1 MYRREKWNYKRQLC
15 AVAAFS
21 VCSVIN
27 VFAQNTNQPRQIQSV
42 KDIFD
47 ATWLRQPEAQ
57 ALESRQQALQAQKRA
72 AAALTPEPAAVEL
85 NSKSDQWNRN
95 LGAREEQIAIAVPMW
110 LPGERSKSSAL
121 AEAQANALE
130 YQIKAN

>member
-57 ALESRQQALQAQKRA
+57 ALEARQQALQAQKRA
-72 AAALTPEPAAVEL
+72 AEL
-85 NSKSDQWNRN
+85 NSQNLISGTEIWGHGRNKSQSQFRCGYLANE
-95 LGAREEQIAIAVPMW
+95 A
-110 LPGERSKSSAL
+110 KAL
-121 AEAQANALE
+121 RLQKL
-130 YQIKAN
+130 KPTL